1 MTINRAALLLQLLQQ
16 LQLSLA
22 DSAQVS
28 MLRLPD
34 NPSSKPQ
41 VLISLSTE
49 SIVGSEDDLHMT
61 TPPINPQS
69 PRRKLQFTVQTQIEP
84 TTDLV
89 LMQTL
94 DALAE
99 GIELALLD
107 KEEAS
112 LWMTI
117 RPQTTDF
124 QFASQPAGLSATMV
138 QAFELSYVVLREEL
152 CITPPITEIYLSN
165 QGDSHDALLATIPTT

>member
-1 MTINRAALLLQLLQQ
+1 MAINRAALLLQLLQQ

-34 NPSSKPQ
+34 NPSSQPQ

-49 SIVGSEDDLHMT
+49 TIVGSEDDLA
-61 TPPINPQS
+61 TPPVNPQS

-107 KEEAS
+107 KEAAS

-124 QFASQPAGLSATMV
+124 QFASQSAGLSATMV

-152 CITPPITEIYLSN
+152 CITPPITEIYLAN
-165 QGDSHDALLATIPTT
+165 QGDPYELVATLPAT